1 MFGIRGGDIRRGES
15 AGRANP
21 SRSPDSFVQEDER
34 HRRSCDMTHFTFFV
48 MPLIVGVAIVLDML
62 DLWPKVH

>member
-1 MFGIRGGDIRRGES
+1 
-15 AGRANP
+15 
-21 SRSPDSFVQEDER
+21 
-34 HRRSCDMTHFTFFV
+34 MTHFTFFV